1 MYSCHIFIIGFYFN
15 FNVSPDNTEYCGWGS
30 VVCIFFI
37 LFYFYYYRKKGYH
50 VSVVGGKQYLGSA
63 PGFKKDFEFIKVTL
77 IHVRLGVE

>member
-1 MYSCHIFIIGFYFN
+1 MY
-15 FNVSPDNTEYCGWGS
+15 
-30 VVCIFFI
+30 FFI